1 MKAKRLFAL
10 LLSFV
15 MVISM
20 LPGTALAANEPAV
33 ELKIAEETLAD
44 KAGLSVELVVDS
56 GANNASTISTI
67 YAYDMALLELVDSTG
82 AALAVT
88 EEVKISPKAAI
99 ARYED
104 ADLGSDTW
112 SLKNVYVATAGNDV
126 GLVHAAFIANPELC
140 EAYYSNKGI
149 PMDNAAVVKMFF
161 ALKDGASAY
170 EAAESIRLA
179 TAAEAEKM
187 GQNEAAMFVDGVDNA
202 FILNSLDVDD
212 TAGFELPVSHSI
224 EAPHVHAWGEPAV
237 TEPTCTEK
245 GKKVYTC
252 ACGETKTEE
261 TAALGHTFAEGT
273 CSVCGA
279 ADPDY
284 VAPQPPVEEPV
295 VETVEAVY
303 IGVKDFLTLDTDN
316 VKEDDFIHLF
326 FVDGE
331 TVEADVEGGDP
342 YVIENQLRGG
352 YIYNVTFT
360 DGVVT
365 AVEEAEVATGVAGDF
380 DLAGKALYEIES
392 PIQPEGA
399 VVNVVDTIADDATV
413 KVTANAAYKAF
424 VAEPYEAPV
433 TATPGEKTL
442 KNFLATALAP
452 VGTALYVYGG
462 GWDWQDGSGY
472 ASSNQSM
479 TIGLPQEWI
488 DFFQANDETYHFKQ
502 TDASGSH
509 ANSVYTSNRGWNQY
523 YWAGIDCSGYVG
535 WVTWN
540 TLHTENGVKG
550 VDEGYVGS
558 STSQAKN
565 MAQKGWGTLDQG
577 DVNADGKHTYANA
590 TFNVGD
596 VFSMNGHVWICL
608 GTCEDGSILFA
619 HSTPNTSNGAGA
631 QLSAIGESKDCQAYQ
646 LASYYMETY
655 YPQWGERYDALL
667 MSFTGY
673 TNTTGSNAGKFT
685 WDLENG
691 ILTDE
696 EGFAAMTPVEIMGE
710 LYGDDFVPSEEE
722 EPEQPEQP
730 VVLDGEFEAVY
741 VGVKDFLTLDTDNV
755 KEDDFIHLFFVDGET
770 VEADVEGGDP
780 YVIENQL
787 RGGYIYNVTFT
798 DGVVTAVEEAEVA
811 TGVAGDFDLAG
822 KALYEIESP
831 IQPEGAVVN
840 VVDTIADDATV
851 KVTANAAYK
860 AFVAEPYE
868 APVTATPGEKTLKN
882 FLATALAPVG
892 TALYV
897 YGGGWDWQDGSGYAS
912 SNQSM
917 TIGLPQEWIDFFQAN
932 DETYHFKQT
941 DASGSHANSVYTS
954 NRGWNQYY
962 WAGIDCSGYVGW
974 VTWNTLHTEN
984 GVKGVDEGYVG
995 SSTSQ
1000 AKNMAQKGW
1009 GTLDQGDVN
1018 ADGKH
1023 TYANATFNVGDVFSM
1038 NGHVWIC
1045 LGTCEDGSILF
1056 AHSTP
1061 NTSNGAGAQLS
1072 AIGESKDC
1080 QAYQLASYYMETY
1093 YPQWGERYDA
1103 LLMSFT
1109 GYTNTT
1115 GSNAGKF
1122 TWDLENGILTDEEG
1136 FAAMTPV
1143 EIMGE
1148 LYGDDFVP
1156 GEEEEPEQ
1164 PEQPEEPVVLDGKFE
1179 AVYIGVK
1186 DFLTLDTDEV
1196 AEDDFIHLFFVGG
1209 ETVEADVAGGDPYV
1223 IENKLM
1229 GGYIYDVTF
1238 EDGVV
1243 VDAELAKVET
1253 GVAADFD
1260 LSDKPFYEIESPL
1273 QPTGAVVYEI
1283 EGLFDED
1290 TVKVTKNAVYKT
1302 FVAEEYT
1309 APVAGKPGKTT
1320 LKNFLTT
1327 ALMPV
1332 GTALYVYGGCWDW
1345 QDDASSNQSITIGI
1359 PQEWVDFFQAN
1370 DTTYHYKQKDA
1381 SGSHANSVYTS
1392 NRGWN
1397 QYYWAG
1403 VDCSAYVAWTTWNT
1417 LNAKDGE
1424 FGKDGYVMSSTNMA
1438 YNFADYGWGTYDEGA
1453 RVLNEDGTIY
1463 KDGDGDT
1470 YRLFDVADFKVGDI
1484 FSDNGHVWICLGVCE
1499 DGSMVFMHST
1509 PSTSKD
1515 GLGEGGGIQISAL
1528 DLQDRE
1534 TCEAAELADYYMT
1547 TYYPQWAERY
1557 DAVTKGES
1565 YIKVYDTGMPGTDGY
1580 RFRKAGRFSW
1590 DLEDGI
1596 LSDPDDYSKLT
1607 PAEILADIFA
1617 EEEEKDEPS
1626 APSKPSTPSK
1636 PSKPEVEEPETP
1648 AEPEQPEQPEVP
1660 AEKPVFEDVPADHWA
1675 ADAIEKVV
1683 EKGLFKGVEA
1693 DKFAPSADITREQIM
1708 TVLARAAGADTEG
1721 DALAKGMAWA
1731 KENGIS
1737 DGTNGKGKV
1746 TREQLVT
1753 MLYRVAVKNGM
1764 DVTVSGAA
1772 LDFADAASISAFAQ
1786 EAMQWAIENGI
1797 INGMS
1802 ETTLAPQ
1809 GPATRAQIA
1818 IIMVRFENL

>member
-1 MKAKRLFAL
+1 M
-10 LLSFV
+10 
-15 MVISM
+15 
-20 LPGTALAANEPAV
+20 T
-33 ELKIAEETLAD
+33 
-44 KAGLSVELVVDS
+44 
-56 GANNASTISTI
+56 
-67 YAYDMALLELVDSTG
+67 
-82 AALAVT
+82 
-88 EEVKISPKAAI
+88 
-99 ARYED
+99 
-104 ADLGSDTW
+104 
-112 SLKNVYVATAGNDV
+112 
-126 GLVHAAFIANPELC
+126 
-140 EAYYSNKGI
+140 
-149 PMDNAAVVKMFF
+149 
-161 ALKDGASAY
+161 
-170 EAAESIRLA
+170 
-179 TAAEAEKM
+179 
-187 GQNEAAMFVDGVDNA
+187 
-202 FILNSLDVDD
+202 
-212 TAGFELPVSHSI
+212 
-224 EAPHVHAWGEPAV
+224 
-237 TEPTCTEK
+237 
-245 GKKVYTC
+245 
-252 ACGETKTEE
+252 
-261 TAALGHTFAEGT
+261 
-273 CSVCGA
+273 
-279 ADPDY
+279 
-284 VAPQPPVEEPV
+284 PVEIMGELYGDDFVPSEEEEPEQPEQPV
-295 VETVEAVY
+295 VLDGEFEAVY
-303 IGVKDFLTLDTDN
+303 VGVKDFLTLDTDN

-326 FVDGE
+326 FVDGKV
-331 TVEADVEGGDP
+331 VEADVAGGAP

-352 YIYNVTFT
+352 YIYDVTFT

-365 AVEEAEVATGVAGDF
+365 AVEEAESIDGVVTGHGWGSADNGVTKEY
-380 DLAGKALYEIES
+380 DLDVDEETIDVTGLPIYEIES
-392 PIQPEGA
+392 PIVPTGA
-399 VVNVVDTIADDATV
+399 VVNEIAFDDIELDDTV
-413 KVTANAAYKAF
+413 KVTANAVYKAF

-502 TDASGSH
+502 TDASGSY

-577 DVNADGKHTYANA
+577 DVD
-590 TFNVGD
+590 
-596 VFSMNGHVWICL
+596 
-608 GTCEDGSILFA
+608 
-619 HSTPNTSNGAGA
+619 
-631 QLSAIGESKDCQAYQ
+631 
-646 LASYYMETY
+646 
-655 YPQWGERYDALL
+655 
-667 MSFTGY
+667 
-673 TNTTGSNAGKFT
+673 
-685 WDLENG
+685 
-691 ILTDE
+691 
-696 EGFAAMTPVEIMGE
+696 
-710 LYGDDFVPSEEE
+710 
-722 EPEQPEQP
+722 
-730 VVLDGEFEAVY
+730 
-741 VGVKDFLTLDTDNV
+741 
-755 KEDDFIHLFFVDGET
+755 
-770 VEADVEGGDP
+770 
-780 YVIENQL
+780 
-787 RGGYIYNVTFT
+787 
-798 DGVVTAVEEAEVA
+798 
-811 TGVAGDFDLAG
+811 
-822 KALYEIESP
+822 
-831 IQPEGAVVN
+831 
-840 VVDTIADDATV
+840 
-851 KVTANAAYK
+851 
-860 AFVAEPYE
+860 
-868 APVTATPGEKTLKN
+868 
-882 FLATALAPVG
+882 
-892 TALYV
+892 
-897 YGGGWDWQDGSGYAS
+897 
-912 SNQSM
+912 
-917 TIGLPQEWIDFFQAN
+917 
-932 DETYHFKQT
+932 
-941 DASGSHANSVYTS
+941 
-954 NRGWNQYY
+954 
-962 WAGIDCSGYVGW
+962 
-974 VTWNTLHTEN
+974 
-984 GVKGVDEGYVG
+984 
-995 SSTSQ
+995 
-1000 AKNMAQKGW
+1000 
-1009 GTLDQGDVN
+1009 